1 MHIEEY
7 SFYKYR
13 LNKDTLDI
21 KLDKGKVVYPTWFYN
36 GKEILKP
43 YVNIKGG
50 VNSEYRGN

>member
-13 LNKDTLDI
+13 LNKDISDI